1 MQEFFVQVET
11 GILESNLFFLSQIVA
26 LFYEKVDNC
35 VEPEQY
41 FDDIKDSK
49 RSEICPYVD
58 ASPRFLIDESKLKVR
73 KISFGIIMLGSIK
86 MSLTLQLEKTRRL
99 DREIATNSP
108 ALSGVLYLL
117 APVVQN
123 FANISDLAI
132 KCNELVILEAFISQ
146 DLLIKNISD
155 HYIHQFKR

>member
-1 MQEFFVQVET
+1 MEE
-11 GILESNLFFLSQIVA
+11 
-26 LFYEKVDNC
+26 
-35 VEPEQY
+35 Y
-41 FDDIKDSK
+41 FDDIKDST

-58 ASPRFLIDESKLKVR
+58 ASPRFLIDESKLKVN

-86 MSLTLQLEKTRRL
+86 MSLTLQLTRTRRL
-99 DREIATNSP
+99 DRELATTSAAFN
-108 ALSGVLYLL
+108 GVLYLV

-123 FANISDLAI
+123 FANISDLTI

-146 DLLIKNISD
+146 DLLIKNMAD